1 MKYDRERIIAP
12 TPLNLKDSKDGR
24 ASIINI
30 TLPSEQLIKRTQE
43 EEKE

>member
-12 TPLNLKDSKDGR
+12 TPLNLKDNKDGR

-30 TLPSEQLIKRTQE
+30 TLPSEHLIKKTKAE
-43 EEKE
+43 E